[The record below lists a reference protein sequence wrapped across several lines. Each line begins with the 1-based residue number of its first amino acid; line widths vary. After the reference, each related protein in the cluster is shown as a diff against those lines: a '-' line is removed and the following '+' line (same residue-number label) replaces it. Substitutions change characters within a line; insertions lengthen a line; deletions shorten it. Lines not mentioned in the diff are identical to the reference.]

1 MYNKNLLLLND
12 EDFIESL
19 TNGSELNYNFTFR
32 AELDKTTNRLILSNT
47 EKSTNLDNT
56 NQSKK
61 SRLVEIKEF
70 IGINTYVSMNVYSY
84 NAKHSIMIYLNCN
97 DAVYKGSL
105 LKIHML
111 KKEYK
116 QYVDFFVRNYN
127 LIYFIRFTNGMYN
140 DYFYELLLRDE
151 SLRSENYIVKRN
163 KYTGVA
169 SIYDSNNNLLYTNND
184 INI

>member
-1 MYNKNLLLLND
+1 
-12 EDFIESL
+12 
-19 TNGSELNYNFTFR
+19 
-32 AELDKTTNRLILSNT
+32 
-47 EKSTNLDNT
+47 
-56 NQSKK
+56 
-61 SRLVEIKEF
+61 
-70 IGINTYVSMNVYSY
+70 MNVYSY

-116 QYVDFFVRNYN
+116 QYVDFFKRNYN

-169 SIYDSNNNLLYTNND
+169 SIYDSNNNLLYTNNN
-184 INI
+184 INF